1 MSGWRPQDTTLVL
14 NWDLQRLRI
23 GSFSD
28 HEHDRMRGV
37 VFHSFCQVCLLLVSP
52 AGRKVGAS
60 RRHLVR
66 GCGRASLLERRVVL
80 CTKVR

>member
-23 GSFSD
+23 GSFPY
-28 HEHDRMRGV
+28 HEHDRRTGV
-37 VFHSFCQVCLLLVSP
+37 VFHYFCHVCLSVSP
-52 AGRKVGAS
+52 ADCEVGAS

-66 GCGRASLLERRVVL
+66 GCGRASLLERRVAL